1 MRVVLLSLLSIIFTS
16 FCSFAQNTDQV
27 EMADGLRA
35 SGMIYV
41 VVAVIAVIILGMLI
55 FLFGMDKRISKIEK
69 SVSNKN

>member
-1 MRVVLLSLLSIIFTS
+1 MRVVLLSLLSIMLTS
-16 FCSFAQNTDQV
+16 FCSFAQASGQV

-55 FLFGMDKRISKIEK
+55 FLFGMDKKIGKIEK
-69 SVSNKN
+69 SITNKN

>member
-1 MRVVLLSLLSIIFTS
+1 MRVVLLSLLSIILTS